1 MLNLGCLIDGEDY
14 NRLFP
19 LGSAES
25 KGKVDSLPAASYTM
39 TITDGPEGEMSSE
52 LNVYVIEF
60 QSVNIVV
67 GFTLP
72 DSVKIEKDIE
82 FLFTTQPTAD
92 RRMPEDLKS
101 KVNFSE
107 EKRSSAQNGNEL
119 EKLEYIGTF
128 LEKKYEKTK
137 ATFYLLDY
145 KGIGNPDKE

>member
-14 NRLFP
+14 SRLIP
-19 LGSAES
+19 LGSS
-25 KGKVDSLPAASYTM
+25 KSKAKVESLPAASYTM
-39 TITDGPEGEMSSE
+39 TITDGPESEMKSE

-92 RRMPEDLKS
+92 LRMPEDLKF
-101 KVNFSE
+101 KVEFSE

-145 KGIGNPDKE
+145 KGVAKPEE

>member
-1 MLNLGCLIDGEDY
+1 
-14 NRLFP
+14 
-19 LGSAES
+19 
-25 KGKVDSLPAASYTM
+25 M

-92 RRMPEDLKS
+92 RRMPEDLKF

-128 LEKKYEKTK
+128 LEKNMKKLKQLSIY
-137 ATFYLLDY
+137 
-145 KGIGNPDKE
+145 

>member
-14 NRLFP
+14 NRLVP
-19 LGSAES
+19 LSS
-25 KGKVDSLPAASYTM
+25 VDSIPAASYIM
-39 TITDGPEGEMSSE
+39 TVTDGPESDMSTE
-52 LNVYVIEF
+52 LNLHVIEF

-72 DSVKIEKDIE
+72 ESVKIEKEIE

-92 RRMPEDLKS
+92 RPMPSDIKFVLE
-101 KVNFSE
+101 FSD
-107 EKRSSAQNGNEL
+107 EKRSSAHAGNEL

-145 KGIGNPDKE
+145 KGIGNQEK